1 MRDYGSLRLRA
12 EIGIGEKPYG
22 SEEGGGLQEVIGL
35 SLFQHFGVRSHCF
48 KFLSENTKGFCKVY
62 NLNFVPLFVT

>member
-22 SEEGGGLQEVIGL
+22 SAEGGGLQEVIGL
-35 SLFQHFGVRSHCF
+35 SKAYGGGRDVQAFPWAIDFARYLGKNS
-48 KFLSENTKGFCKVY
+48 
-62 NLNFVPLFVT
+62 

>member
-35 SLFQHFGVRSHCF
+35 SKAGGRDVQAFPWAIDFARYLGKNS
-48 KFLSENTKGFCKVY
+48 
-62 NLNFVPLFVT
+62 